1 MNRLEELFELYKLM
15 KEPLEDIPLEDIFV
29 ETNLEGKEKVNIP
42 KEKIEKELNKDFKIP
57 EKPEVGDV
65 IEITP
70 SIDGL
75 PLLFVVWDINQDAG
89 EVRLV
94 PLSEFYQFA
103 TPDDVLVKILPPNE
117 ELKDLDLYRKV
128 YIAQPKLFI
137 WFPLSWFSQI
147 LPDRVVLKVGK
158 IPLGKIQEIWEVYK
172 GWRKGAGKIR
182 GGIKKEFKKEEA
194 RRYGTLQAMVLK
206 EMEETQKINA
216 LLKELKAQRK
226 LAKAADQETTSG
238 WNENLMWRYYPE
250 KGLLVIEPRPDFVG
264 RLGKIF
270 LELEDKI
277 IELWNGLLLPRITL
291 PINPEN
297 FIGDIFKTNLR
308 LQLLD

>member
-15 KEPLEDIPLEDIFV
+15 KEPFEELAIEDFLL
-29 ETNLEGKEKVNIP
+29 ETNLEKQ
-42 KEKIEKELNKDFKIP
+42 EKINLPKDKIEENLSREFEMA
-57 EKPEVGDV
+57 EKPQEGDV
-65 IEITP
+65 IEIVP

-75 PLLFVVWDINQDAG
+75 PLLFVVWDINPEVG

-117 ELKDLDLYRKV
+117 ELKDLDPYKKT

-182 GGIKKEFKKEEA
+182 GGIKKAFKKEEA

-206 EMEETQKINA
+206 EMEETQKINTMLA
-216 LLKELKAQRK
+216 SIKAQMP
-226 LAKAADQETTSG
+226 AAQASSQETTAG
-238 WNENLMWRYYPE
+238 WNERLMWKYDPK
-250 KGLLVIEPRPDFVG
+250 KGLLILKPHPEVVG
-264 RLGKIF
+264 RVGKIF
-270 LELEDKI
+270 LEWEDKV
-277 IELWNGLLLPRITL
+277 IELWNGLLLPKITI

-297 FIGDIFKTNLR
+297 FLGDLFSQSLR
-308 LQLLD
+308 LELLE

>member
-15 KEPLEDIPLEDIFV
+15 KEPLEDIPLEDIFL
-29 ETNLEGKEKVNIP
+29 ETNLEGKEKVNLP
-42 KEKIEKELNKDFKIP
+42 KEKIENELNKDFEIP

-75 PLLFVVWDINQDAG
+75 PLLFVVWDINPNAG

-117 ELKDLDLYRKV
+117 ELKDLDLYKKT

-137 WFPLSWFSQI
+137 WFPLSWFSKI
-147 LPDRVVLKVGK
+147 LPDREILKVGRVSPSK
-158 IPLGKIQEIWEVYK
+158 LQQIWEVYS
-172 GWRKGAGKIR
+172 GLRKGAGNIM
-182 GGIKKEFKKEEA
+182 GGLKKAFKREEA
-194 RRYGTLQAMVLK
+194 RRYGAIQARVLQEL
-206 EMEETQKINA
+206 EETQKINA
-216 LLKELKAQRK
+216 MLAQLKKEVALPR
-226 LAKAADQETTSG
+226 AASQETTSG
-238 WNENLMWRYYPE
+238 WSEHLLWRYYPE
-250 KGLLVIEPRPDFVG
+250 KGLLVIKPRPNLVG
-264 RLGKIF
+264 RVGKIF
-270 LELEDKI
+270 LQWENKV
-277 IELWNGLLLPRITL
+277 IELWNGLLLPKITI

-297 FIGDIFKTNLR
+297 FLGELFSKYLR
-308 LQLLD
+308 LELSD